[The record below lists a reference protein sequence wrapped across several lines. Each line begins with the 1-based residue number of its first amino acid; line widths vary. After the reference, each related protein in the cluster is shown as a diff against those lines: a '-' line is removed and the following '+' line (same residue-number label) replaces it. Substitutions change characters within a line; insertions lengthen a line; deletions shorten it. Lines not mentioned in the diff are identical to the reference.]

1 MQSLSP
7 SFTMSDIISTA
18 VSVLSKTRYAWSIPG
33 SAREHTQHPYVHPI
47 LQGNIFMNKKT
58 HSTHDVP
65 SAPPGD
71 YASQHNQTA
80 QDAVTPLNQGRRTP
94 GSRSDRDDHLGS
106 HNQSRQRKNGPAHG
120 G

>member
-1 MQSLSP
+1 
-7 SFTMSDIISTA
+7 MSDIISTA
-18 VSVLSKTRYAWSIPG
+18 GAVLSKTRCAWSIPG
-33 SAREHTQHPYVHPI
+33 PAREQTHHPFALPI
-47 LQGNIFMNKKT
+47 LEGDCFVNKKT

-71 YASQHNQTA
+71 YAGKHNKPPEHE
-80 QDAVTPLNQGRRTP
+80 VTPLNQGRRTP

-120 G
+120 